1 MNTLLERWCE
11 SRPWHR
17 VLCWCMGSLL
27 AGLAAWGALL
37 RPVDRQCAERQRQ
50 LIEEV
55 STHASLWPV
64 VRKGPF
70 RPDAVKAREL
80 APFSPLDFQ
89 NDETTLV
96 RWKPLQNGGELTLDA
111 EWQAIPELF
120 FPSGTAGC
128 GDRRL
133 HDCATRHGVTPAAGA
148 GTCEIARDFCWFVP
162 CCC

>member
-11 SRPWHR
+11 SRPWQR

-64 VRKGPF
+64 VRQRPF
-70 RPDAVKAREL
+70 RPDTAKARVQT
-80 APFSPLDFQ
+80 PFSPLDFQ
-89 NDETTLV
+89 GERTTLV
-96 RWKPLQNGGELTLDA
+96 HWKPLQNGGELTLDA
-111 EWQAIPELF
+111 EWQAIPALF
-120 FPSGTAGC
+120 SRLAQQDVEIAAFTISPQGTAL
-128 GDRRL
+128 RL
-133 HDCATRHGVTPAAGA
+133 RLELEHAK
-148 GTCEIARDFCWFVP
+148 
-162 CCC
+162 